1 MTQQFNSPLTL
12 TLGHLY
18 PDQLNLYGDRGNILT
33 LQRRCQQ
40 RGIQLR
46 VVGLGMG
53 DALAPDEYD
62 MLFIGG
68 GQDKEQA
75 PVAQDLAEM
84 KGIGLWAAIED
95 GMPVLAVCGGF
106 QLLAHYYRPA
116 EGPDMRGLGV
126 FDAWTIHKG
135 PHVARCIGDIAIR
148 WNDQTL
154 VGFENHGGRTYLGT
168 SKPLGKVL
176 KGFGNNAEDHTEGAM
191 YRNAYGTYLHGSL
204 LPKNPHFADHL
215 INLALRR
222 TYGVGSI
229 ASFHVMLNGQNH
241 PDDSAPDSAT
251 HAEPNSQT
259 HLNGARTDSV
269 AHDVLNSQ
277 THPDDSTLDRPALAE
292 FTIDALSS
300 LLTPLDDTLEWE
312 AHASILERLGLHSE
326 AAAVLRSR

>member
-1 MTQQFNSPLTL
+1 LKDAITL

-33 LQRRCQQ
+33 LRRRCQL
-40 RGIQLR
+40 RGIELR
-46 VVGLGMG
+46 VVGLGVG

-75 PVAQDLAEM
+75 PVAQDLYEI

-95 GMPVLAVCGGF
+95 DMPVLAVCGGY

-116 EGPDMRGLGV
+116 DGPDMRGLGV

-135 PHVARCIGDIAIR
+135 AQVPRCIGDVAIS
-148 WNDQTL
+148 WNGSTL

-168 SKPLGKVL
+168 AKPLGRVL
-176 KGFGNNAEDHTEGAM
+176 KGHGNNSEDGTEGAV

-215 INLALRR
+215 IALALAR
-222 TYGVGSI
+222 TYGRDGRTTQSLVDSIEPHNGSI
-229 ASFHVMLNGQNH
+229 PLVE
-241 PDDSAPDSAT
+241 SA
-251 HAEPNSQT
+251 NSSRWPLMHQ
-259 HLNGARTDSV
+259 
-269 AHDVLNSQ
+269 SQ
-277 THPDDSTLDRPALAE
+277 
-292 FTIDALSS
+292 SS
-300 LLTPLDDTLEWE
+300 NNDPLTFITPLDDTLEWE
-312 AHASILERLGLHSE
+312 AHAALLERMGLYN
-326 AAAVLRSR
+326 AAVAALRTYRDMGTVISLSKTSFAGK